1 MKLLTTIGAFIVD
14 RLVKEGEIMQKA
26 GYFEHGFYL

>member
-1 MKLLTTIGAFIVD
+1 MKVLKAIGSFIVE

>member
-1 MKLLTTIGAFIVD
+1 MKLLKKIGSFIVTG
-14 RLVKEGEIMQKA
+14 LVREGEVMQKA